1 MKARKIVKE
10 IISEILRW
18 FLALALTIILLAFI
32 LIINS
37 FI

>member
-1 MKARKIVKE
+1 
-10 IISEILRW
+10 LRW
-18 FLALALTIILLAFI
+18 FLALALAIIFLAFI